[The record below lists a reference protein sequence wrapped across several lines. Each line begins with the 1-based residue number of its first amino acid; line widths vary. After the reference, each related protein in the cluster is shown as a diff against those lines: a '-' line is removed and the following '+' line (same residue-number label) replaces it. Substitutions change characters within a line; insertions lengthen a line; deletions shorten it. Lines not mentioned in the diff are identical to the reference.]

1 MTATTLDAP
10 APAGD
15 VRVTFP
21 RLLRSEWIK
30 LWSLRSTA
38 WTLAITAVVI
48 VGFVVLITWGML
60 DANEM
65 SGNSEDVNAL
75 DAFGAIP
82 YLGPTA
88 VAVLGALTITGE
100 YTTGMIRS
108 SFAAAPRRLPVL
120 WSKALVLA
128 VVVFVTTAL
137 AVAVA
142 ASLQALMFGSRG
154 ASVDLGDPQVV
165 RALIGN
171 ALYVT
176 GIAVLAFGLG
186 VLMRHSAAA
195 ITTTLG
201 ILLVLPI
208 LFSLIPWEPLQDLTP
223 FLPNVAGSQIT
234 LTDAM
239 IEQQAGFTGSV
250 VLSAWQGF
258 GVLLAYLV
266 VVLAAGAWLT
276 KRRAACRTRR
286 RAPPP
291 AGAPRPSSYRAQTSS
306 STSPRPP
313 TWAT

>member
-1 MTATTLDAP
+1 MTATTTPTTASAP
-10 APAGD
+10 AATD
-15 VRVTFP
+15 LRVTFG
-21 RLLRSEWIK
+21 RLVTSEWIK
-30 LWSLRSTA
+30 LWSLRSTV

-48 VGFVVLITWGML
+48 VGFVLLITWGML
-60 DANEM
+60 SSSDM
-65 SGNSEDVNAL
+65 TGSDDVNAL

-108 SFAAAPRRLPVL
+108 SFAAAPRRLPML
-120 WSKALVLA
+120 WAKGLVLA
-128 VVVFVTTAL
+128 LVVFVVTGL

-142 ASLQALMFGSRG
+142 ATLQALIFGGQG

-165 RALIGN
+165 RALVGN

-176 GIAVLAFGLG
+176 MIGVLAFGLG

-201 ILLVLPI
+201 ILLVVPI
-208 LFSLIPWEPLQDLTP
+208 LFSLIPWKPLQDLTTY
-223 FLPNVAGSQIT
+223 LPNVAGSQMT

-239 IEQQAGFTGSV
+239 IEQQAGFTGSE
-250 VLSAWQGF
+250 VLSAWEGF

-266 VVLAAGAWLT
+266 VILGAGAWLT
-276 KRRAACRTRR
+276 KRRDA
-286 RAPPP
+286 
-291 AGAPRPSSYRAQTSS
+291 
-306 STSPRPP
+306 
-313 TWAT
+313 